1 MIKTKYIDSNGDVEF
16 PFYLF
21 TVHAVSR
28 TKNCAFY
35 PWRSH
40 LSGISWWVPSG
51 NVLRM
56 VMGSVPASSSLRAMS
71 IGFERAL
78 DGSTSIGAPMAT
90 WRALAPTIRAFS
102 KRVSFGGP
110 IQIFLSPIVSLERS
124 STLRPHSWR
133 HLWGSCWLFHFAWC
147 NYVVD
152 L

>member
-1 MIKTKYIDSNGDVEF
+1 MKTQCINSNNDAEF
-16 PFYLF
+16 PTYLF
-21 TVHAVSR
+21 PVHTVSR
-28 TKNCAFY
+28 TKTAVFH

-40 LSGISWWVPSG
+40 LSGMSWWVPSG

-56 VMGSVPASSSLRAMS
+56 VMGSTAASSSLRAMS

-78 DGSTSIGAPMAT
+78 DGPTSIGAPIAI

-110 IQIFLSPIVSLERS
+110 IQNFLSPLVSLVRPD
-124 STLRPHSWR
+124 TLRPHSR
-133 HLWGSCWLFHFAWC
+133 RPLWGPCWLFHFARC

-152 L
+152 F